1 MGSKVIGRFLSRVTP
16 TAEVLQLQILPFLH
30 RRCVRFDMDA
40 ITVHEIPAYGE
51 IYGAH
56 PRTFVFDGQS
66 RRLPAAPNGFVSLE
80 AVMGEDQDDE
90 DFGDASSDEDVVMY
104 GRGALIDLQ
113 NSEAEV

>member
-56 PRTFVFDGQS
+56 PRTFVFD
-66 RRLPAAPNGFVSLE
+66 RYACKVPAAPNGFVSLD
-80 AVMGEDQDDE
+80 AVVDWDE
-90 DFGDASSDEDVVMY
+90 VESDSSDGEESAVSPDAE
-104 GRGALIDLQ
+104 GRAILRHDD
-113 NSEAEV
+113 AEVD